1 MNEQKSKVVRR
12 AKRHARVRRR
22 VTGSPARPRLSVYR
36 SLKNIYAQV
45 IDDEAGRTLAAASSR
60 TGPGAE
66 AAKGQQVTVH
76 YTGWLAAVGEV
87 LAAAAK
93 AAGVAKVCFDR
104 GPYLYHGRVK
114 ALADGARKGGL
125 EF

>member
-1 MNEQKSKVVRR
+1 MNEQKSKFARR

-22 VTGSPARPRLSVYR
+22 VVGTPGRPRLSVFR
-36 SLKNIYAQV
+36 SLKHIYAQV
-45 IDDEAGRTLAAASSR
+45 IDDDAGRTVAAASSR

-66 AAKGQQVTVH
+66 AAKGKKP
-76 YTGWLAAVGEV
+76 LEAAAAVGAA

-104 GPYLYHGRVK
+104 GPYQYHGRVK

>member
-1 MNEQKSKVVRR
+1 MNAHESKINRR
-12 AKRHARVRRR
+12 ARRHRRVRKR
-22 VTGSPARPRLSVYR
+22 VIGTVERPRLTVFR
-36 SLKNIYAQV
+36 SLKHIYAQV
-45 IDDEAGRTLAAASSR
+45 IDDRAGRTLAAASSR

-66 AAKGQQVTVH
+66 AAKGKRGTDAA
-76 YTGWLAAVGEV
+76 TAVGEV

-93 AAGVAKVCFDR
+93 AAGIARVCFDR
-104 GPYLYHGRVK
+104 GPYQYHGRVR

>member
-1 MNEQKSKVVRR
+1 MNEHKGKRVRR

-22 VTGSPARPRLSVYR
+22 VVGTPERPRLTVFR
-36 SLKNIYAQV
+36 SLKHIYAQV
-45 IDDEAGRTLAAASSR
+45 IDDRVGRTVAAASSR

-66 AAKGQQVTVH
+66 VAKGKKP
-76 YTGWLAAVGEV
+76 LEAAAAVGGA
-87 LAAAAK
+87 LAEAAK

-104 GPYLYHGRVK
+104 GPYHYHGRVK
-114 ALADGARKGGL
+114 ALADAARKGGL